1 MNNQQQRMNNN
12 IQRAANNA
20 QRAANNSQRMNNS
33 NQVTNNVN
41 QGKNNANQGKNNN
54 KSETGMLNSVKQ
66 TLKEQTETMSPLTIF
81 IIVLIVIVLIYIS
94 VNYLYSQ
101 IVSSRPVKVSKNVL
115 VDVVTDGMTELEIG
129 SNEMPN
135 SSYSNE
141 YSLSLWVYVDNFDYK
156 HGERKFILRRGDIR
170 STINPEIYIHPTQN
184 KLQVNVS
191 LATDIHGT
199 PATSTTTTTTA
210 AETTTTTTSAETTTT
225 TAVAETATFQNIEGF
240 QVGEFEERNISA
252 VSDDKFVHN
261 IANHYNSSF
270 YNSVVNSNEVE
281 QQTNSILE
289 TEMIHNPEL
298 DVVLEQFGSSD
309 ADCDCDGTAK
319 TGETEA
325 ERAAFEE
332 KCGKCFVEDFPL
344 QKWVH
349 LVVSQYNNVID
360 IYVDGKLHS
369 SCSLP
374 GFPDPGTGSLVLSPE
389 GGYSGQM
396 SSVVYVNSAMSQGDV
411 YKMYAMGPDGARNSS
426 GVLGKLRSVPTW
438 VYIVV
443 VVMIIAAVAYSFFM

>member
-1 MNNQQQRMNNN
+1 MNNNQQRMNNDV
-12 IQRAANNA
+12 QRAANNA
-20 QRAANNSQRMNNS
+20 QRMNNGNQTRMNNK
-33 NQVTNNVN
+33 
-41 QGKNNANQGKNNN
+41 G
-54 KSETGMLNSVKQ
+54 TGMINTVKQ
-66 TLKEQTETMSPLTIF
+66 RLSEQTETMSPLTIF
-81 IIVLIVIVLIYIS
+81 IIVLIMIVLIYIT

-156 HGERKFILRRGDIR
+156 HGERKVILRRGDIR
-170 STINPEIYIHPTQN
+170 STVNPEIYIHPTQN

-191 LATDIHGT
+191 LATDMNGST
-199 PATSTTTTTTA
+199 QSSTTVTTTN
-210 AETTTTTTSAETTTT
+210 ETTT
-225 TAVAETATFQNIEGF
+225 VAASTFQNIEGF
-240 QVGEFEERNISA
+240 QNGEFEERNVSA
-252 VSDDKFVHN
+252 VSDDKFIHN
-261 IANHYNSSF
+261 MSNNYNSSF
-270 YNSVVNSNEVE
+270 YNNVVNTNEVE
-281 QQTNSILE
+281 QKTNSIIE
-289 TEMIHNPEL
+289 SEMKHNPEL

-309 ADCDCDGTAK
+309 NNCDCDGSSK
-319 TGETEA
+319 SGETDA
-325 ERAAFEE
+325 ERTAFEE
-332 KCGKCFVEDFPL
+332 NCGKCFVEDFPL

-360 IYVDGKLHS
+360 IYVDGKLRS

-411 YKMYAMGPDGARNSS
+411 YKMYSQGPDGARNGN
-426 GVLGKLRSVPTW
+426 GVLAKLRSMPTW
-438 VYIVV
+438 VYVV
-443 VVMIIAAVAYSFFM
+443 VILMIIAVVANSFFM

>member
-1 MNNQQQRMNNN
+1 MNNN
-12 IQRAANNA
+12 
-20 QRAANNSQRMNNS
+20 
-33 NQVTNNVN
+33 
-41 QGKNNANQGKNNN
+41 NN
-54 KSETGMLNSVKQ
+54 KGTGMFNTIKQ
-66 TLKEQTETMSPLTIF
+66 TLSEQTETMSPLTIF
-81 IIVLIVIVLIYIS
+81 IIVLIMIVLIYIT

-101 IVSSRPVKVSKNVL
+101 IVSSRPIKVSKNVL

-156 HGERKFILRRGDIR
+156 HGERKVILRRGDIR
-170 STINPEIYIHPTQN
+170 STVNPEIYIHPTQN

-191 LATDIHGT
+191 LATDMNG
-199 PATSTTTTTTA
+199 STQSSTAVTTTA
-210 AETTTTTTSAETTTT
+210 ETTTTSAETTTT
-225 TAVAETATFQNIEGF
+225 ATASTFQNIEGF
-240 QVGEFEERNISA
+240 QNGEFEERNVSA
-252 VSDDKFVHN
+252 VSDDKFIHN
-261 IANHYNSSF
+261 MSNNYNSSF
-270 YNSVVNSNEVE
+270 YNNVINTNEVE
-281 QQTNSILE
+281 QKTNSI
-289 TEMIHNPEL
+289 TESEMKHNPEL
-298 DVVLEQFGSSD
+298 DVVLEQFGSTDS
-309 ADCDCDGTAK
+309 DCDCDGTSK
-319 TGETEA
+319 TGETDA

-332 KCGKCFVEDFPL
+332 SCGKCFVEDFPL

-360 IYVDGKLHS
+360 IYVDGKLRS

-411 YKMYAMGPDGARNSS
+411 YKMYSQGPDGARNGG
-426 GVLGKLRSVPTW
+426 GVMGKLRGVPTW
-438 VYIVV
+438 VYVV
-443 VVMIIAAVAYSFFM
+443 VVLMVIAAVAYSFFM